1 MHSYGTTCPR
11 KNAIT
16 LEPLG
21 LDFFLFS
28 LSRSNDDLHFFYTW
42 SCRRINPH
50 GATVSFSLLG
60 TLTFPHMCHV
70 KTGFFKNRKKYLIF
84 LQVPSDSFVGAATEL
99 CHLAYG
105 ERNVRTRTGHG
116 IHNRSD
122 FFTKRTGILLF
133 NRADSFRK
141 TWVWIRGNTS
151 WIAIFHLEFSE
162 PVWCTLL
169 RANEWYS
176 SSGFSQF

>member
-1 MHSYGTTCPR
+1 MTLIKSSKSRSSINYKNAVDHVLIDSFWREFYFILHQILHHVLYSFPSYSTHQTIRYTPIFSVHSYGTTCPR

-60 TLTFPHMCHV
+60 TPVFPHKRHV
-70 KTGFFKNRKKYLIF
+70 KTGYFKNRKKIL
-84 LQVPSDSFVGAATEL
+84 
-99 CHLAYG
+99 
-105 ERNVRTRTGHG
+105 RNKIVKSGLH
-116 IHNRSD
+116 
-122 FFTKRTGILLF
+122 TKI
-133 NRADSFRK
+133 N
-141 TWVWIRGNTS
+141 
-151 WIAIFHLEFSE
+151 
-162 PVWCTLL
+162 
-169 RANEWYS
+169 
-176 SSGFSQF
+176 